1 MYCTWGFQKGDR
13 KGRYIFRNNA
23 WHRKILRVQSYTE
36 VHHAPASLIIYI
48 HTLHTSTRKGREGKG
63 WDGIY
68 SILIM
73 QLAARSIARSP
84 M

>member
-13 KGRYIFRNNA
+13 KGRYCIYSA
-23 WHRKILRVQSYTE
+23 IMLGIAKYLEYRVIQKC
-36 VHHAPASLIIYI
+36 SLSNYI
-48 HTLHTSTRKGREGKG
+48 HTLHTLHTSTRKGREGMG
-63 WDGIY
+63 WDLLY
-68 SILIM
+68 ILIM